1 VTDLLALA
9 AHLPEVH
16 LAAGDTLV
24 TEGGNG
30 GSVWVLVGGSLEVR
44 KGDVP
49 VNTITHPGA
58 LVGEMST
65 LTGSLHTATVVATES
80 TTLRYAADGA
90 AFLESDPGVLRVVAT
105 GMAERLAFVT
115 TYLADLRH
123 QYGDA
128 PGLAMVS
135 GVLQELA
142 QRQGPPA
149 RPGSLRD
156 PDPDY

>member
-1 VTDLLALA
+1 MTDLLSLA

-24 TEGGNG
+24 AEGGNG

-44 KGDVP
+44 KADIT
-49 VNTITHPGA
+49 VNTITHPGS

-65 LTGSLHTATVVATES
+65 LTGSKHSATVVAIEP
-80 TTLRYAADGA
+80 TTLRHAADGA
-90 AFLESDPGVLRVVAT
+90 AFLESDPGVLRLVAT
-105 GMAERLAFVT
+105 GLAERLAFVT

-123 QYGDA
+123 QYGAA
-128 PGLAMVS
+128 PGLAMV
-135 GVLQELA
+135 GDVLQELA
-142 QRQGPPA
+142 QRQAPPA
-149 RPGSLRD
+149 RPGSMRD